1 MTTPPIDVSA
11 IINQILPLVTT
22 FISLFIAFSLI
33 KMLMTT
39 FKEFT
44 VA

>member
-1 MTTPPIDVSA
+1 MSTPVIDIGA
-11 IINQILPLVTT
+11 ILNQILPLITT

-39 FKEFT
+39 FKELG
-44 VA
+44 VP